1 MTFLYTDSDGF
12 LCKDKEQLSPKNYS
26 INAGGQ
32 TWEQWDHS
40 MIVRHKGVIKE
51 ISWKDLWNTMYLVRL
66 VPNRIQEINNNT
78 DMSPWF
84 IDVMYSVLSRYSWY
98 DEINNTSYQYIPKL
112 SWPSLTEKL
121 DTLDL
126 FSQRWWTTILDEKKW
141 RFILHKKEISDHKS
155 EYVLAEFFAL
165 SFLFGKSTIK
175 KNILNWHKIQ
185 IPVLRYDIVE
195 KVNGIVEKLRSYG
208 FVVNLIYTIEQ
219 HTITL
224 TTNDYMML
232 AYIRILIGEKTDV
245 ILIDK
250 VLEIQQEIFIQY
262 GISPE
267 QKKMRR
273 QLYEVKR

>member
-1 MTFLYTDSDGF
+1 MTFLYTDSEGF
-12 LCKDKEQLSPKNYS
+12 LCKNKEPLSPRQYS

-32 TWEQWDHS
+32 TWDQWDHM
-40 MIVRHKGVIKE
+40 MIVRHKGIIKE
-51 ISWKDLWNTMYLVRL
+51 ILWKDLWNTMLLIRL
-66 VPNRIQEINNNT
+66 IPNRIQEINNNT

-84 IDVMYSVLSRYSWY
+84 IDAMYSVLSRYSWY
-98 DEINNTSYQYIPKL
+98 DEINNTSYHYIPKL

-121 DTLDL
+121 DALDL
-126 FSQRWWTTILDEKKW
+126 FSQRWGTTLLDEKKW
-141 RFILHKKEISDHKS
+141 RFTLHKKEISDHKS

-165 SFLFGKSTIK
+165 SFLFGRATIQ
-175 KNILNWHKIQ
+175 KNILSGYKLQ
-185 IPVLRYDIVE
+185 IPVLHYDISDKIE
-195 KVNGIVEKLRSYG
+195 NIVKKLRSYG
-208 FVVNLIYTIEQ
+208 FVINLIYTTEQ
-219 HTITL
+219 NIITL

-232 AYIRILIGEKTDV
+232 AYIRILLGENSDV